1 MYIYIYMILKSK
13 ILKIRWDKRF
23 DWKKNISIVID
34 TRGTRASFEKQG
46 LFPFS
51 VIRYS
56 ARFEN
61 GIYTDRGWFE
71 WRRQKSV
78 SKESSRL
85 VSLQNKINRRVE
97 WPALFYCYAILR
109 RRISIEINPLHP
121 PIVRFCRV
129 IGIVLSAPFDPEQ
142 TESFVCRKNF
152 R

>member
-1 MYIYIYMILKSK
+1 MILKSK

-23 DWKKNISIVID
+23 DWKKNLGYFDCYRYSWNTRQFREARVISIF
-34 TRGTRASFEKQG
+34 RHP
-46 LFPFS
+46 LFRPF
-51 VIRYS
+51 R
-56 ARFEN
+56 N

-78 SKESSRL
+78 SKESLRL